1 MIRVA
6 LIDDH
11 ELVRT
16 GYRLILS
23 AQPDIEIVGE
33 AEDGQAGLQLLK
45 RLEPDVALVDVQMPG
60 LNGIEVTDR
69 ARRSNLRTRI
79 VIVSMVSESPFPRRL
94 LAAGASGYVT
104 KGCAAAE
111 LVKAIRAVADGRRYL
126 AASVAERLALDALD
140 GNAGSPFEALTTREL
155 EVAMMLSTL
164 AHDPV
169 EPACDSVA
177 DAAMPPDN
185 CQRNPPLNTL
195 VASMT
200 RQSEPLPA
208 SGPRGNRGAPSSA
221 ERLTKANR
229 RPSGLAHKGIAGP
242 VDVVAL
248 SSDEPPEDSSCS
260 TSG

>member
-45 RLEPDVALVDVQMPG
+45 RLEPDVAMVDVQMPG

-111 LVKAIRAVADGRRYL
+111 LVKAVRTVADGRRYL

-155 EVAMMLSTL
+155 EVAMMLSSGQDMQLIAKTLKLSPKTVATYKYRLFEKLEIDNTVAL
-164 AHDPV
+164 AHLAGIHGLM
-169 EPACDSVA
+169 EGQSFA
-177 DAAMPPDN
+177 
-185 CQRNPPLNTL
+185 QR
-195 VASMT
+195 
-200 RQSEPLPA
+200 
-208 SGPRGNRGAPSSA
+208 
-221 ERLTKANR
+221 
-229 RPSGLAHKGIAGP
+229 
-242 VDVVAL
+242 
-248 SSDEPPEDSSCS
+248 
-260 TSG
+260 

>member
-94 LAAGASGYVT
+94 LAACASGYVT

-111 LVKAIRAVADGRRYL
+111 LVKAVRTVADGRRYL

-155 EVAMMLSTL
+155 EVAMMLSSGQDMQLIAKTLKLSPKTVATYKYRLFEKLEIDNTVAL
-164 AHDPV
+164 AHLAGIHGLM
-169 EPACDSVA
+169 EGQSFA
-177 DAAMPPDN
+177 
-185 CQRNPPLNTL
+185 QR
-195 VASMT
+195 
-200 RQSEPLPA
+200 
-208 SGPRGNRGAPSSA
+208 
-221 ERLTKANR
+221 
-229 RPSGLAHKGIAGP
+229 
-242 VDVVAL
+242 
-248 SSDEPPEDSSCS
+248 
-260 TSG
+260 

>member
-94 LAAGASGYVT
+94 LAADASGYVT

-111 LVKAIRAVADGRRYL
+111 LVKAVRTVADGRRYL

-155 EVAMMLSTL
+155 EVAMMLSSGQDMQLIAKTLKLSPKTVATYKYRLFEKLEIDNTVAL
-164 AHDPV
+164 AHLAGIHGLM
-169 EPACDSVA
+169 EGQSFA
-177 DAAMPPDN
+177 
-185 CQRNPPLNTL
+185 QR
-195 VASMT
+195 
-200 RQSEPLPA
+200 
-208 SGPRGNRGAPSSA
+208 
-221 ERLTKANR
+221 
-229 RPSGLAHKGIAGP
+229 
-242 VDVVAL
+242 
-248 SSDEPPEDSSCS
+248 
-260 TSG
+260 

>member
-104 KGCAAAE
+104 KGCATAE
-111 LVKAIRAVADGRRYL
+111 LVKAVRTVADGRRYL

-155 EVAMMLSTL
+155 EVAMMLSSGQDMQLIAKTLKLSPKTVATYKYRLFEKLEIDNTVAL
-164 AHDPV
+164 AHLAGIHGLM
-169 EPACDSVA
+169 EGQSFA
-177 DAAMPPDN
+177 
-185 CQRNPPLNTL
+185 QR
-195 VASMT
+195 
-200 RQSEPLPA
+200 
-208 SGPRGNRGAPSSA
+208 
-221 ERLTKANR
+221 
-229 RPSGLAHKGIAGP
+229 
-242 VDVVAL
+242 
-248 SSDEPPEDSSCS
+248 
-260 TSG
+260 